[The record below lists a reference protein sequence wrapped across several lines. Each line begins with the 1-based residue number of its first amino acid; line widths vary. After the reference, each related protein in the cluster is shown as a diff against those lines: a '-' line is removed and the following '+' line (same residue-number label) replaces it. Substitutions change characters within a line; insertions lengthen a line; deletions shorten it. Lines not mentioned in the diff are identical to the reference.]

1 MDLEPITVSPDQLL
15 VDPNNPRYFDLRE
28 HQPVNPKRYAEEQIQ
43 IEAIAKLLQSY
54 EVRNLRRSIMANG
67 FIHFEYIVVKDYPQA
82 DDRYVV
88 IEGNRRLAAIQGIRQ
103 DYLRGVLPPK
113 NHDIADT
120 LESLLVLKFSGTE
133 AEEKIIQGIRHVA
146 GPKEWKSY
154 QQALLIT
161 QLHEVSEMSFEDI
174 QDSLGLGSTVVRRL
188 YYTLKAFEQMRGD
201 DEFGEVADRS
211 LFSLFLEMLQR
222 PALRRWLAWSDDEL
236 MFQSAT
242 NRKHMYR
249 MIAGEPV
256 DDEET
261 PSPITINNPPEM
273 RTFARVLTHEHKDRV
288 LDRLVEGDL
297 SIAQAWAI
305 LQPDV
310 TPWQEAVAHVVSALE
325 DLPADDLQSLSP
337 SDETQLQRL
346 SDVIA
351 KKMKQAE
358 LLKGS

>member
-1 MDLEPITVSPDQLL
+1 MDLEQITVSPEQLL

-28 HQPVNPKRYAEEQIQ
+28 HQPVNSEWYAEEQIQ

-54 EVRNLRRSIMANG
+54 EVRNVRRSILANG
-67 FIHFEYIVVKDYPQA
+67 FINFEYMVVKDYPYA

-103 DYLRGVLPPK
+103 DYLRGVLPPE
-113 NHDIADT
+113 NQYIAET
-120 LESLLVLKFSGTE
+120 LESLQVLRFSGTE

-154 QQALLIT
+154 QQASLIT
-161 QLHEVSEMSFEDI
+161 QLHEVSEMSFENI
-174 QDSLGLGSTVVRRL
+174 QDSLGLGPTVVRRL
-188 YYTLKAFEQMRGD
+188 YNTLKAFEQMRSD
-201 DEFGEVADRS
+201 DEFGESADRG

-222 PALRRWLAWSDDEL
+222 PALRGWLAWSDEEL
-236 MFQSAT
+236 KFESST

-249 MIAGEPV
+249 MIVGEPV

-273 RTFARVLTHEHKDRV
+273 RIFARILTHEHKDRV
-288 LDRLVEGDL
+288 FDRLVEGDL

-310 TPWQEAVAHVVSALE
+310 TPWQEAVAHVVSVLE
-325 DLPADDLQSLSP
+325 DLPADDLQSLSD
-337 SDETQLQRL
+337 SDEDQLNRL
-346 SDVIA
+346 SEVIA
-351 KKMKQAE
+351 KKLKQVE